1 MIIKNN
7 KTLNQNDFINEKE
20 LQTYFEKKL
29 EMILNYKFIETE
41 FTVGDFRIDT
51 LAFDTETNSFRIIEY
66 KNVRNSSLVDQGY
79 TYLKLLLE
87 RKADFVLKYNTKTNS
102 NLTPEKID
110 WSQSRIVFV
119 SPIYNKFQL
128 NASDF
133 KDIPVDLI
141 KVTRYEEDIIDIEF
155 IQKNSNVS
163 IKSVQL
169 KESQKVVDKEIK
181 VYTEED
187 HLSNLPEK
195 TKQLYY
201 ELKNRIL
208 ELDDIDVDVKKV
220 YIAFKGIRNIVDVE
234 FTQNKLRIEI
244 NMKKG
249 TLDDPLNIARDITNI
264 GHWGNGDYRVEISNI
279 DDIDSIIPLIKQSL
293 KVNKK

>member
-51 LAFDTETNSFRIIEY
+51 LAFDNETNSFRIIEY

-169 KESQKVVDKEIK
+169 KDSQKVVDKEIK

>member
-20 LQTYFEKKL
+20 LQTYFEKNL

-51 LAFDTETNSFRIIEY
+51 LAFDNETNSFRIIEY

-169 KESQKVVDKEIK
+169 KDSQKVVDKEIK

>member
-41 FTVGDFRIDT
+41 FTVCDFRIDT
-51 LAFDTETNSFRIIEY
+51 LAFDNETNSFRIIEY

>member
-20 LQTYFEKKL
+20 LQTYFEKNL

-51 LAFDTETNSFRIIEY
+51 LAFDSETNSFRIIEY
-66 KNVRNSSLVDQGY
+66 KNVRNASLVDQGY

-141 KVTRYEEDIIDIEF
+141 KVTRYEEDIIDIGF

-169 KESQKVVDKEIK
+169 KDSQKVVDKEIK

-187 HLSNLPEK
+187 HLSNLPDK

>member
-169 KESQKVVDKEIK
+169 KDSQKVVDKEIK

>member
-51 LAFDTETNSFRIIEY
+51 LAFDNETNSFRIIEY

-169 KESQKVVDKEIK
+169 KDSQKVVDKEIK

-187 HLSNLPEK
+187 HLSNLPDK

>member
-20 LQTYFEKKL
+20 LQTYFEKNL

-51 LAFDTETNSFRIIEY
+51 LAFDNETNSFRIIEY
-66 KNVRNSSLVDQGY
+66 KNVRNASLVDQGY

-141 KVTRYEEDIIDIEF
+141 KVTKYEEDIIDIEF

-163 IKSVQL
+163 IKSVQM
-169 KESQKVVDKEIK
+169 KASQKVVDQEIK
-181 VYTEED
+181 VYTEDD

-264 GHWGNGDYRVEISNI
+264 GHWGNGDYRVEISNV

>member
-7 KTLNQNDFINEKE
+7 KTINENDFVNEKE

-51 LAFDTETNSFRIIEY
+51 LAFDDETNSFRIIEY
-66 KNVRNSSLVDQGY
+66 KNVRNASLVDQGY

-87 RKADFVLKYNTKTNS
+87 RKADFVLKYNIKTKS
-102 NLTPEKID
+102 NLTPEQID

-119 SPIYNKFQL
+119 SPSYNKFQL

-141 KVTRYEEDIIDIEF
+141 KVTKYEEDIINIEF
-155 IQKNSNVS
+155 IQKKCNVS
-163 IKSVQL
+163 IKSVQF
-169 KESQKVVDKEIK
+169 KDSQKIVNKEIK

-195 TKQLYY
+195 IKQLYY
-201 ELKNRIL
+201 ELKDRIL

-220 YIAFKGIRNIVDVE
+220 YISFKGIRNIVDVE
-234 FTQNKLRIEI
+234 FTQNKLKIDI

-249 TLDDPLNIARDITNI
+249 TLYDPLNITRDISNV
-264 GHWGNGDYRVEISNI
+264 GHWGNGDYRVEIANI

-293 KVNKK
+293 KENKK

>member
-1 MIIKNN
+1 MIVKNN

-51 LAFDTETNSFRIIEY
+51 LAFDNETNSFRIIEY

-169 KESQKVVDKEIK
+169 KDSQKVVDKEIK

>member
-20 LQTYFEKKL
+20 LQTYFEKNL

-51 LAFDTETNSFRIIEY
+51 LAFDSETNSFRIIEY
-66 KNVRNSSLVDQGY
+66 KNVRNASLVDQGY

-169 KESQKVVDKEIK
+169 KDSQKVVDKEIK

-187 HLSNLPEK
+187 HLSNLPDK